1 MIRIVIAE
9 DHTIIREALG
19 KFLQQ
24 QEDMEVVGQAKDGD
38 GAMELAATLQPDV
51 IIMDISMPPVLSG
64 LEATRWIC
72 STWPDVKVIA
82 LSMHSHRQYVD
93 QMIKAGAKGYML
105 KDADF
110 DELLMAVRT
119 VAERRHLHQRRRK
132 QRRNK
137 RPVSETEPATGPI
150 PHLS

>member
-1 MIRIVIAE
+1 MIRIVVAE
-9 DHTIIREALG
+9 DHTIIREALT

-24 QEDMEVVGQAKDGD
+24 QEDMEIVGQAKDGD
-38 GAMELAATLQPDV
+38 GAMELAASLQPDV

-93 QMIKAGAKGYML
+93 QMFKAGARGYML
-105 KDADF
+105 KDGDF
-110 DELLMAVRT
+110 DELMAAIRT
-119 VAERRHLHQRRRK
+119 VAAGGTY
-132 QRRNK
+132 
-137 RPVSETEPATGPI
+137 VSSGVEGASANTQ
-150 PHLS
+150 

>member
-72 STWPDVKVIA
+72 STWPQVKVIA
-82 LSMHSHRQYVD
+82 LSMHSHRQYVE
-93 QMIKAGAKGYML
+93 QMLRAGAKGYML

-110 DELLMAVRT
+110 DELLTAVRT
-119 VAERRHLHQRRRK
+119 VAAGGAYISPGVDDAAANTR
-132 QRRNK
+132 
-137 RPVSETEPATGPI
+137 
-150 PHLS
+150 

>member
-72 STWPDVKVIA
+72 STWPQVKVIA

-93 QMIKAGAKGYML
+93 QMLRAGAKGYML

-110 DELLMAVRT
+110 DELLTAVRT
-119 VAERRHLHQRRRK
+119 VADGGTYISAG
-132 QRRNK
+132 
-137 RPVSETEPATGPI
+137 VADPAANAQ
-150 PHLS
+150 

>member
-1 MIRIVIAE
+1 MRKMGSMIRIVIAE

-93 QMIKAGAKGYML
+93 QMLKAGARGYML

-119 VAERRHLHQRRRK
+119 VADGGTYISAG
-132 QRRNK
+132 
-137 RPVSETEPATGPI
+137 VGGAATNAQ
-150 PHLS
+150 

>member
-38 GAMELAATLQPDV
+38 GAMELAAALQPDV

-72 STWPDVKVIA
+72 STWPQVKVIA

-93 QMIKAGAKGYML
+93 QMLKAGAKGYML

-119 VAERRHLHQRRRK
+119 VAGGGTYISAG
-132 QRRNK
+132 
-137 RPVSETEPATGPI
+137 VGGAATNAP
-150 PHLS
+150 

>member
-1 MIRIVIAE
+1 MIRIAIAE
-9 DHTIIREALG
+9 DHTIIREALS

-38 GAMELAATLQPDV
+38 GAMELAASLQPDV

-72 STWPDVKVIA
+72 STWPGVKIIA

-93 QMIKAGAKGYML
+93 EMFKAGARGYML

-110 DELLMAVRT
+110 DELLVAIRT
-119 VAERRHLHQRRRK
+119 VADGGTYISHGAG
-132 QRRNK
+132 
-137 RPVSETEPATGPI
+137 SAPANA
-150 PHLS
+150 H

>member
-38 GAMELAATLQPDV
+38 GAMELAASMHPDV

-72 STWPDVKVIA
+72 NTWPDVKVIA
-82 LSMHSHRQYVD
+82 LSMHSHKQYVD
-93 QMIKAGAKGYML
+93 EMFKAGARGYML

-110 DELLMAVRT
+110 DELLIAIRR
-119 VAERRHLHQRRRK
+119 VADGGTY
-132 QRRNK
+132 
-137 RPVSETEPATGPI
+137 VSAGAGASANA
-150 PHLS
+150 H

>member
-9 DHTIIREALG
+9 DHTIIREALS

-24 QEDMEVVGQAKDGD
+24 QEDMEIVGQAKDGD
-38 GAMELAATLQPDV
+38 GAMELAASLQPDV

-72 STWPDVKVIA
+72 STWPDVKVVA

-93 QMIKAGAKGYML
+93 QMFKAGARGYML
-105 KDADF
+105 KDGDF
-110 DELLMAVRT
+110 DELLAAIRT
-119 VAERRHLHQRRRK
+119 VAGGGTY
-132 QRRNK
+132 
-137 RPVSETEPATGPI
+137 VSSGVEGASTNAQ
-150 PHLS
+150 

>member
-51 IIMDISMPPVLSG
+51 VIMDISMPPVLSG

-72 STWPDVKVIA
+72 SAWPQVKVIA

-93 QMIKAGAKGYML
+93 QMLKAGAKGYML

-110 DELLMAVRT
+110 DELLTAVRT
-119 VAERRHLHQRRRK
+119 VADGGTYISPGVADAANAQ
-132 QRRNK
+132 
-137 RPVSETEPATGPI
+137 
-150 PHLS
+150 

>member
-24 QEDMEVVGQAKDGD
+24 QDDMEVVGQAKDGD
-38 GAMELAATLQPDV
+38 GAMELASTLQPDI

-72 STWPDVKVIA
+72 NSWPHVKVVA

-93 QMIKAGAKGYML
+93 EMFKAGAKGYLL

-110 DELLMAVRT
+110 DELLTAIRI
-119 VAERRHLHQRRRK
+119 VADGGTY
-132 QRRNK
+132 
-137 RPVSETEPATGPI
+137 VSDGISGAATNA
-150 PHLS
+150 